1 MQGRH
6 PWNSLQLKWA
16 QDATVR
22 IGVAPSEI
30 DGIGAAAT
38 AGADFEGLGPP
49 AAGFYDGEVYAE
61 IVHGIPSV
69 GPPDCG
75 GMSCH
80 GRDGCRLWLQL
91 RAFWHAVADL
101 DSDSFDFLT
110 LQSGFGSG
118 TPFGTAL
125 LSDGDANHDGFVSH
139 MDRFIWRSQFGTP
152 SALPPVVFP
161 LPMAETLSSAVSSQ
175 AVPEPATGVLL
186 VVCLACL
193 FLWRC
198 QAV

>member
-1 MQGRH
+1 M
-6 PWNSLQLKWA
+6 KWA

-49 AAGFYDGEVYAE
+49 AAGFYDGEAYAE

-80 GRDGCRLWLQL
+80 GEM
-91 RAFWHAVADL
+91 AV
-101 DSDSFDFLT
+101 DFGYSYAL
-110 LQSGFGSG
+110 SG
-118 TPFGTAL
+118 TP
-125 LSDGDANHDGFVSH
+125 S
-139 MDRFIWRSQFGTP
+139 P
-152 SALPPVVFP
+152 
-161 LPMAETLSSAVSSQ
+161 TLI
-175 AVPEPATGVLL
+175 ATVLT
-186 VVCLACL
+186 
-193 FLWRC
+193 F
-198 QAV
+198 